1 MSKKQTV
8 VILDVKTPSMARAI
22 RAKCLNCSGYQRA
35 EVRDCVL
42 TDCPLFPYAV
52 WQGAKGCYKQ
62 PGKILHGK
70 SCKRRVCSMERI
82 RVTREQMKAVT
93 DYIEQV
99 LKSAELWNTM
109 GDIAGNENYPEVVE
123 FMKKV
128 AVREELKADSMRKAL
143 FEIVEK

>member
-1 MSKKQTV
+1 
-8 VILDVKTPSMARAI
+8 
-22 RAKCLNCSGYQRA
+22 
-35 EVRDCVL
+35 
-42 TDCPLFPYAV
+42 
-52 WQGAKGCYKQ
+52 
-62 PGKILHGK
+62 
-70 SCKRRVCSMERI
+70 MERI

-128 AVREELKADSMRKAL
+128 AVREDLKTDSMRKAL

>member
-1 MSKKQTV
+1 
-8 VILDVKTPSMARAI
+8 
-22 RAKCLNCSGYQRA
+22 
-35 EVRDCVL
+35 
-42 TDCPLFPYAV
+42 
-52 WQGAKGCYKQ
+52 
-62 PGKILHGK
+62 
-70 SCKRRVCSMERI
+70 MERI

-109 GDIAGNENYPEVVE
+109 GNLADNENYPEVVE

-128 AVREELKADSMRKAL
+128 AEREDLKTDSMRKAL

>member
-1 MSKKQTV
+1 
-8 VILDVKTPSMARAI
+8 
-22 RAKCLNCSGYQRA
+22 
-35 EVRDCVL
+35 
-42 TDCPLFPYAV
+42 
-52 WQGAKGCYKQ
+52 
-62 PGKILHGK
+62 
-70 SCKRRVCSMERI
+70 MERI

-143 FEIVEK
+143 FEIVEKKNQPS

>member
-1 MSKKQTV
+1 
-8 VILDVKTPSMARAI
+8 
-22 RAKCLNCSGYQRA
+22 
-35 EVRDCVL
+35 
-42 TDCPLFPYAV
+42 
-52 WQGAKGCYKQ
+52 
-62 PGKILHGK
+62 
-70 SCKRRVCSMERI
+70 MERI

-93 DYIEQV
+93 AYIEQV

-128 AVREELKADSMRKAL
+128 GEREDLKTDSMRKAL

>member
-1 MSKKQTV
+1 
-8 VILDVKTPSMARAI
+8 
-22 RAKCLNCSGYQRA
+22 
-35 EVRDCVL
+35 
-42 TDCPLFPYAV
+42 
-52 WQGAKGCYKQ
+52 
-62 PGKILHGK
+62 
-70 SCKRRVCSMERI
+70 MERI

-109 GDIAGNENYPEVVE
+109 GDLAGNENYPEVVD

-128 AVREELKADSMRKAL
+128 GEREELKTDSMRKAL

>member
-1 MSKKQTV
+1 
-8 VILDVKTPSMARAI
+8 
-22 RAKCLNCSGYQRA
+22 
-35 EVRDCVL
+35 
-42 TDCPLFPYAV
+42 
-52 WQGAKGCYKQ
+52 
-62 PGKILHGK
+62 
-70 SCKRRVCSMERI
+70 MERI

-109 GDIAGNENYPEVVE
+109 GGIAGNENYPEVVE

>member
-1 MSKKQTV
+1 
-8 VILDVKTPSMARAI
+8 
-22 RAKCLNCSGYQRA
+22 
-35 EVRDCVL
+35 
-42 TDCPLFPYAV
+42 
-52 WQGAKGCYKQ
+52 
-62 PGKILHGK
+62 
-70 SCKRRVCSMERI
+70 MERI

-109 GDIAGNENYPEVVE
+109 GDIAGNENYREVAE

>member
-1 MSKKQTV
+1 
-8 VILDVKTPSMARAI
+8 
-22 RAKCLNCSGYQRA
+22 
-35 EVRDCVL
+35 
-42 TDCPLFPYAV
+42 
-52 WQGAKGCYKQ
+52 
-62 PGKILHGK
+62 
-70 SCKRRVCSMERI
+70 MERI

-99 LKSAELWNTM
+99 LKSTELWNTM
-109 GDIAGNENYPEVVE
+109 GNLADNENYPEVVE

>member
-1 MSKKQTV
+1 
-8 VILDVKTPSMARAI
+8 
-22 RAKCLNCSGYQRA
+22 
-35 EVRDCVL
+35 
-42 TDCPLFPYAV
+42 
-52 WQGAKGCYKQ
+52 
-62 PGKILHGK
+62 
-70 SCKRRVCSMERI
+70 MERI

-128 AVREELKADSMRKAL
+128 GEREDLKTDSMRKAL

>member
-1 MSKKQTV
+1 
-8 VILDVKTPSMARAI
+8 
-22 RAKCLNCSGYQRA
+22 
-35 EVRDCVL
+35 
-42 TDCPLFPYAV
+42 
-52 WQGAKGCYKQ
+52 
-62 PGKILHGK
+62 
-70 SCKRRVCSMERI
+70 MERI

-109 GDIAGNENYPEVVE
+109 GDIAGNENYPEIVE

-128 AVREELKADSMRKAL
+128 GEREDLKTDSMRKAL

>member
-1 MSKKQTV
+1 
-8 VILDVKTPSMARAI
+8 
-22 RAKCLNCSGYQRA
+22 
-35 EVRDCVL
+35 
-42 TDCPLFPYAV
+42 
-52 WQGAKGCYKQ
+52 
-62 PGKILHGK
+62 
-70 SCKRRVCSMERI
+70 MERI

-93 DYIEQV
+93 DYVEQV

-128 AVREELKADSMRKAL
+128 GEREDLKTDSMRKAL

>member
-1 MSKKQTV
+1 
-8 VILDVKTPSMARAI
+8 
-22 RAKCLNCSGYQRA
+22 
-35 EVRDCVL
+35 
-42 TDCPLFPYAV
+42 
-52 WQGAKGCYKQ
+52 
-62 PGKILHGK
+62 
-70 SCKRRVCSMERI
+70 MERI

-128 AVREELKADSMRKAL
+128 GEREDLKTDSMKKAL

>member
-1 MSKKQTV
+1 
-8 VILDVKTPSMARAI
+8 
-22 RAKCLNCSGYQRA
+22 
-35 EVRDCVL
+35 
-42 TDCPLFPYAV
+42 
-52 WQGAKGCYKQ
+52 
-62 PGKILHGK
+62 
-70 SCKRRVCSMERI
+70 MERI

-109 GDIAGNENYPEVVE
+109 GNLADNENYPEIVE

-128 AVREELKADSMRKAL
+128 AEREDLKTDSMRKAL